1 MYSKIYVF
9 LNLPAVTNIS
19 LQLQMILILHE
30 SLHEYFHL
38 KCIKYIMMIKLLHFH
53 LSRMI
58 HFKHP
63 ALFLDDKN
71 LLE

>member
-1 MYSKIYVF
+1 
-9 LNLPAVTNIS
+9 
-19 LQLQMILILHE
+19 MILILHE

-63 ALFLDDKN
+63 ALFLDAKN